1 MSKKVNSYK
10 ALAAL
15 VRGFFEAFANGIIDS
30 LITEND
36 FETKNDPRHI
46 KQSMLKHYEEIS
58 SHFLDI
64 LFPALARLNY
74 ADDGKMQTKLQETF
88 QNKQPDMTEYL
99 RFACKTD
106 RLYEAMVTE
115 YKRNF
120 NMLLQGQ
127 FTTIPEHFEA
137 YSRGVQLSVVDEPM
151 AVCIMVRVLLK
162 AYAAGIKASK
172 TKKSTFNQVTVY
184 RLLLLNIQLL
194 LNDGPFKSSSEDLMV
209 LFKEACRT
217 ENNLNVLF
225 NSLDDIYKE
234 LAEEDGI
241 TASNDQ
247 AN

>member
-1 MSKKVNSYK
+1 
-10 ALAAL
+10 
-15 VRGFFEAFANGIIDS
+15 
-30 LITEND
+30 
-36 FETKNDPRHI
+36 
-46 KQSMLKHYEEIS
+46 
-58 SHFLDI
+58 
-64 LFPALARLNY
+64 
-74 ADDGKMQTKLQETF
+74 
-88 QNKQPDMTEYL
+88 
-99 RFACKTD
+99 
-106 RLYEAMVTE
+106 
-115 YKRNF
+115 
-120 NMLLQGQ
+120 MLLKGK
-127 FTTIPEHFEA
+127 FKNIKEHFEA

-194 LNDGPFKSSSEDLMV
+194 LNDGPFKSSSEDLMA
-209 LFKEACRT
+209 LFKEACGT

-241 TASNDQ
+241 IASNDQ